1 MRPRV
6 SKGYSMKRTRSLKSH
21 LESLRSAKRKGGEV
35 IEVSRSNKNGTLGA
49 TGLFLS
55 TAGGKPVTRTSTE
68 YPRVLP
74 QPEPLAAPDPV
85 FHRAAEIVR
94 ERGFCQ
100 GPWRVGGPVCAAGA
114 VGQAGEE
121 LGFSRP
127 EMEARLLQ
135 FADAL
140 GGSVFEDVHSW
151 NDAPGRTAG
160 EVAEAL
166 DRAAYGL

>member
-1 MRPRV
+1 M
-6 SKGYSMKRTRSLKSH
+6 
-21 LESLRSAKRKGGEV
+21 
-35 IEVSRSNKNGTLGA
+35 IEVSRNKNGTLGA
-49 TGLFLS
+49 TGLFPS
-55 TAGGKPVTRTSTE
+55 TAGRGKPVTRTSTE

-74 QPEPLAAPDPV
+74 QPEPLVAPDPV
-85 FHRAAEIVR
+85 LHRAAEIVR

-100 GPWRVGGPVCAAGA
+100 GPWRVGGPLCAAGA

-121 LGFSRP
+121 LGFSRT

-140 GGSVFEDVHSW
+140 GGSAFVDVHSW

-166 DRAAYGL
+166 QRAAYGL